1 MKPGRQRIYQEVVN
15 AKLDFQAFNGTIFF
29 TPAGDHLRL
38 SYDGL
43 NFFKSRQYTIHVV
56 ELSELKRDF
65 PAKHFI
71 FLARFCRKPYYI
83 GSDKIHFLD
92 EEEAFLFKM
101 CDGDIENVK
110 TVAPE
115 KLK

>member
-1 MKPGRQRIYQEVVN
+1 MKPERQKIYDETGTPMTF
-15 AKLDFQAFNGTIFF
+15 KEFNEKIFF
-29 TPAGDHLRL
+29 TLAGDGIRL
-38 SYDGL
+38 SLDGL
-43 NFFKSRQYTIHVV
+43 RFFKSKAHPIHVV
-56 ELSELKRDF
+56 DLTEARRAF
-65 PAKHFI
+65 PSKHFI

-83 GSDKIHFLD
+83 GTDNIYFLD

-110 TVAPE
+110 SVAPE